1 MQKLHLLPPLKVAEE
16 LLLIDSSALRK
27 IQPDELAD
35 EAWVGKRKDE
45 LSPNI
50 TAMVRHFNSLAMLI
64 PTEILAETTPQMR
77 AKVISTFIKV
87 AEACHQLK
95 NYHSLK
101 AVLAGLQCTPVY
113 RLRKT
118 WKKVP
123 SIRIKMFQKL
133 STLMAEEG
141 NCALYHKKTRKNIEK
156 EVPFV
161 PYLGFFLTQIVHQTC
176 HQQMNDKQAMDLRR
190 RGAVLKRHPPIFV
203 SCPNEDIGIASSAP
217 SGHMD
222 TLSPK
227 SCSMSCSPTDS
238 TTTSSF
244 SFTSYDAMIPL
255 SSERGA
261 ISLNTNEDFFNDS
274 STSSLYDLPVYSSLS
289 LHPPSV
295 CSTSFSSSPCG
306 MLQPHPLPKCHSAE
320 PLCPH
325 SEGTTHAYKPPVS
338 PTSSMTLEMSLS
350 SEDLDAKLDLKCHQP
365 HQPGDEGSSL
375 CRFADSGVCLNESNS
390 SLRGGLCY
398 CGSPPLGASADW
410 HQLER
415 RPATTL
421 GCVDL
426 KHLFHN
432 PKELLSRYQISS
444 LSCGVNVQ
452 SKEDIRNL
460 ISNHHCN
467 TEMENYVLSYQREPQ

>member
-1 MQKLHLLPPLKVAEE
+1 
-16 LLLIDSSALRK
+16 
-27 IQPDELAD
+27 
-35 EAWVGKRKDE
+35 
-45 LSPNI
+45 
-50 TAMVRHFNSLAMLI
+50 
-64 PTEILAETTPQMR
+64 
-77 AKVISTFIKV
+77 
-87 AEACHQLK
+87 
-95 NYHSLK
+95 
-101 AVLAGLQCTPVY
+101 
-113 RLRKT
+113 
-118 WKKVP
+118 
-123 SIRIKMFQKL
+123 MFQKL

-217 SGHMD
+217 SGHTD
-222 TLSPK
+222 ALSRK

-295 CSTSFSSSPCG
+295 CSTSFSSSPFG

-320 PLCPH
+320 PLCPQ

-365 HQPGDEGSSL
+365 HQPGDEGGSL
-375 CRFADSGVCLNESNS
+375 CRFADSGVCFNESNS
-390 SLRGGLCY
+390 SLKEEDCATVDLHHLGVSPVKGSSRDSLRTGRVSPLQC
-398 CGSPPLGASADW
+398 SPPNSMVPEEQCSGKATGGRAFFKCLTLSMHHPCTTASADW
-410 HQLER
+410 RQLER

-426 KHLFHN
+426 KHLLHN
-432 PKELLSRYQISS
+432 PKELLSRYQINS
-444 LSCGVNVQ
+444 LSCGINVQ